1 MTQAIDVVDVFDVFV
16 VGAGASGLRIAGI
29 VAKAGMSV
37 AVCEARD
44 RVGGRLLS
52 VDPGVDLGATWF
64 WQNERDV
71 REVINEFGIEFFP
84 QYADGNMMYQIPG
97 SVQELDGN
105 PLDQQAWR
113 IVGGTQ
119 KIAIALAESLPSGTL
134 QLSTK
139 VTELKFDQGTDKG
152 VTVITDRGVY
162 MAKQVVLA
170 LPPATA
176 LANISFSPQLPAD
189 LTSIA
194 TNTPVWMGAVT
205 KVVAIYD
212 SPFWRKRGL
221 AGSAMSHVG
230 PLREIH
236 DVSDVEGNFGALFGF
251 SREGIT
257 EEAVTNQLA
266 ELFGPEAKAPRSVLI
281 KDWSVSQFTSPPR
294 VDQLNDYQLF
304 GSHALRESHLGG
316 RLFFASTE
324 TSVDSPGHIQGAF
337 SAARRTAQLIIEQSK

>member
-1 MTQAIDVVDVFDVFV
+1 MTQTIDALDVFV
-16 VGAGASGLRIAGI
+16 VGAGASGLRLARILSQAG
-29 VAKAGMSV
+29 VSV
-37 AVCEARD
+37 VVCEARD

-64 WQNERDV
+64 WQNESDV
-71 REVINEFGIEFFP
+71 REVIHEFGIESFP
-84 QYADGNMMYQIPG
+84 QYASGNMMYQIPG
-97 SVQELDGN
+97 SVQELEGN

-119 KIAIALAESLPSGTL
+119 TLAVALAESLPPGTV

-139 VTELKFDQGTDKG
+139 VTELKFDQGSDKG

-162 MAKQVVLA
+162 TAKHVVLA

-176 LANISFSPQLPAD
+176 LANISFSPQLLED
-189 LTSIA
+189 VISIA

-236 DVSDVEGNFGALFGF
+236 DVSDVEESFGALFGF
-251 SREGIT
+251 SRERIT
-257 EEAVTNQLA
+257 EEAVTTQLA
-266 ELFGPEAKAPRSVLI
+266 ELFGPQAQTPPTVLI
-281 KDWSVSQFTSPPR
+281 KDWSSSQFTSPPG

-304 GSHALRESHLGG
+304 GSHALRQSHFDG

-324 TSVDSPGHIQGAF
+324 TSVDAPGHIQGAF
-337 SAARRTAQLIIEQSK
+337 SAARRTAQMIIEQNK

>member
-1 MTQAIDVVDVFDVFV
+1 MQTIDVLDVFDVFV
-16 VGAGASGLRIAGI
+16 VGAGASGLRLAGI
-29 VAKAGMSV
+29 LSQAGVSV
-37 AVCEARD
+37 TVCEARD

-52 VDPGVDLGATWF
+52 ADPGVDLGATWF
-64 WQNERDV
+64 WQNESDV
-71 REVINEFGIEFFP
+71 RQVINEFGIESFP
-84 QYADGNMMYQIPG
+84 QYASGNMMYQIPG

-119 KIAIALAESLPSGTL
+119 KLAVALAESLPSGTL

-139 VTELKFDQGTDKG
+139 VTELKFDQGSDNG
-152 VTVITDRGVY
+152 VTVVSDRGVY
-162 MAKQVVLA
+162 SAKHVVLA

-189 LTSIA
+189 LMSIA

-236 DVSDVEGNFGALFGF
+236 DVSDVKESFGALFGF
-251 SREGIT
+251 SRERIT
-257 EEAVTNQLA
+257 EEAVTTQLA
-266 ELFGPEAKAPRSVLI
+266 ELFGLEAKTPRSVLI
-281 KDWSVSQFTSPPR
+281 KDWSSSQFTSPPA

-304 GSHALRESHLGG
+304 GSHALRQSHFDG

-337 SAARRTAQLIIEQSK
+337 SAARRTATSILALN

>member
-1 MTQAIDVVDVFDVFV
+1 MQTIDVLDVLV
-16 VGAGASGLRIAGI
+16 VGAGASGLRL
-29 VAKAGMSV
+29 AGMLAQGGVSV

-52 VDPGVDLGATWF
+52 ADPGVDLGATWF
-64 WQNERDV
+64 WQNEGDV
-71 REVINEFGIEFFP
+71 REVINEFGIESFP
-84 QYADGNMMYQIPG
+84 QYASGNMMYQIPG

-113 IVGGTQ
+113 VVGGTQ
-119 KIAIALAESLPSGTL
+119 KLAIALAESLPPGTL

-139 VTELKFDQGTDKG
+139 VTELKFDQGSDKG

-162 MAKQVVLA
+162 TAKHIVLA
-170 LPPATA
+170 VPPATA
-176 LANISFSPQLPAD
+176 LAHITFSPRLPED
-189 LTSIA
+189 VMSIA
-194 TNTPVWMGAVT
+194 MNTPVWMGAVT

-236 DVSDVEGNFGALFGF
+236 DVSDVKESFGALFGF
-251 SREGIT
+251 SRERIT
-257 EEAVTNQLA
+257 EDSVTTQLA
-266 ELFGPEAKAPRSVLI
+266 ELFGPQAKIPRSVLI
-281 KDWSVSQFTSPPR
+281 KDWSSSQFTSPPR

-304 GSHALRESHLGG
+304 GSPVLRQSHFDG
-316 RLFFASTE
+316 RLFFTSTE

-337 SAARRTAQLIIEQSK
+337 SAARRTAQLIIAQNK